1 MDNLQ
6 AWSKRTIGHIP
17 RKIERLRK
25 ELGQYR
31 AKRDQISINKCSA
44 LSAELDEL
52 LEREEIF

>member
-25 ELGQYR
+25 ELEQ
-31 AKRDQISINKCSA
+31 KRDQISINKCSA

-52 LEREEIF
+52 LEMEEIF